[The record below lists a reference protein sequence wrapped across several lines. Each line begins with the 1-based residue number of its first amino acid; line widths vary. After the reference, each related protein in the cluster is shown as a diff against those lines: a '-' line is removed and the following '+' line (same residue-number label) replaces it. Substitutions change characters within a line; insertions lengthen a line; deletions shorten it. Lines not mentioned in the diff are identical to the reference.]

1 MAGFKDIIGHEQII
15 EHLQNAIGMDKVSHA
30 YIINGPDKS
39 GKMMLAEAFA
49 MALQCEKHG
58 KEACM
63 ECHSCRQALGHNQPD
78 IIYVNHDK
86 PNTISVDDI
95 RTQVNNDIDVKPY
108 SSEHKI
114 YIIDEAEKMNQQA
127 QNALLKTIEEPP
139 AYAVIML
146 LTTNADTFLPT
157 ILSRCVTLN
166 IKVVPDE
173 KIKKFLMEKYQI
185 PDYQADVCV
194 AFAQGN
200 VGKAIQLASSDDFN
214 EMKASALQL
223 IKRLDDIDLYEM
235 TAAVKQIADY
245 KLEINDYFDL
255 MMIWYRD
262 VLYFKATGDVNGLI
276 FKDEVYDIKR
286 QAEKSSY
293 NGINSI
299 LEALRKAQIRLD
311 ANVNFDLVIEL
322 LLLSRSKAHLQLIIA
337 IVNVTFRD
345 HNIQCNRQRIDYLV
359 IDFIPQCNQNIIAL
373 IKVFGIQKFQNLWID
388 TALVFTLH
396 TCFLLRF
403 CRHIRG

>member
-1 MAGFKDIIGHEQII
+1 MEQIRQHKGQHRHRRAGEKARRQQTPGDEGGEQSHQGENQGVKTGNGTRQQLVRQHPHAQG
-15 EHLQNAIGMDKVSHA
+15 EHRAAEGGLIGGGNGRQQGIDKGNHPQQCDVLEHR
-30 YIINGPDKS
+30 
-39 GKMMLAEAFA
+39 
-49 MALQCEKHG
+49 AL
-58 KEACM
+58 
-63 ECHSCRQALGHNQPD
+63 
-78 IIYVNHDK
+78 
-86 PNTISVDDI
+86 
-95 RTQVNNDIDVKPY
+95 
-108 SSEHKI
+108 
-114 YIIDEAEKMNQQA
+114 NQQA

-139 AYAVIML
+139 AYAIIML

-262 VLYFKATGDVNGLI
+262 ILYFKATKDVNGLI
-276 FKDEVYDIKR
+276 FRDEVYDIKR

-293 NGINSI
+293 NGINEI
-299 LEALRKAQIRLD
+299 LEALRKARIRLE

-322 LLLSRSKAHLQLIIA
+322 LLL
-337 IVNVTFRD
+337 T
-345 HNIQCNRQRIDYLV
+345 
-359 IDFIPQCNQNIIAL
+359 
-373 IKVFGIQKFQNLWID
+373 IKEN
-388 TALVFTLH
+388 
-396 TCFLLRF
+396 
-403 CRHIRG
+403 